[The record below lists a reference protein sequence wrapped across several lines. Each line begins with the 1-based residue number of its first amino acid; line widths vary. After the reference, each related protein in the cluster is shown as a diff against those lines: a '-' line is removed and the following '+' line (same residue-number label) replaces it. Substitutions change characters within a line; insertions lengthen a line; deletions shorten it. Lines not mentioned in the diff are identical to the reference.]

1 MLNEGNLHSS
11 RMTTEQAKQFAAE
24 WEVVSHQPN
33 TATGFSGTLFRW
45 KGKEDDPARGLKA
58 GQYVVVP
65 ADANLSHRTDPIVSQ
80 GWKPQA
86 QACGLWMSLV

>member
-1 MLNEGNLHSS
+1 MLRTGYRCCLCSVGARSS
-11 RMTTEQAKQFAAE
+11 ELAQLWTDDLFQD
-24 WEVVSHQPN
+24 S
-33 TATGFSGTLFRW
+33 TGG
-45 KGKEDDPARGLKA
+45 
-58 GQYVVVP
+58 VP

>member
-1 MLNEGNLHSS
+1 MANI
-11 RMTTEQAKQFAAE
+11 A
-24 WEVVSHQPN
+24 
-33 TATGFSGTLFRW
+33 
-45 KGKEDDPARGLKA
+45 
-58 GQYVVVP
+58 VP